1 MPEEKKVRYIQ
12 PKRFV
17 DRKDRTQ
24 IIDAAGGFYRRGHE
38 QVPNWMITLF
48 FIIQVGFVSA
58 MIYFSIRII
67 SSMQQKSEILSIIQ
81 YLLLV
86 FAIVTAYSLFIVR
99 RLKKSLTATEF
110 MSLFLSKSLEAYSSC
125 YALINKNGKVIY
137 FNEHFAKDYMENGDV
152 ENLNY
157 QEVLSKNI
165 FNEKYMG
172 LINESLEK
180 NKENAFSIVKTTN
193 NSQTM
198 RNIKIIPLQ
207 RPEGIFVLKII
218 TVKIIKGAKNNPNKD
233 VSSEPLIYN

>member
-1 MPEEKKVRYIQ
+1 MSKLYNIQ

-17 DRKDRTQ
+17 DRKDRFEV
-24 IIDAAGGFYRRGHE
+24 IDSAGGFYKRGHE

-48 FIIQVGFVSA
+48 FIIQIGFVSA

-67 SSMQQKSEILSIIQ
+67 SAMQQKSEILSVIQ

-86 FAIVTAYSLFIVR
+86 FAVVTAYSLFIVR
-99 RLKKSLTATEF
+99 RLKSSLTATEF

-125 YALINKNGKVIY
+125 FALINKNGKVIY

-152 ENLNY
+152 ENLKY
-157 QEVLSKNI
+157 EQVLRKDV
-165 FNEKYMG
+165 FNEKYMD
-172 LINESLEK
+172 LIGESLEK
-180 NKENAFSIVKTTN
+180 GKENAFSIVQTTS

-207 RPEGIFVLKII
+207 RPDGLFVLKII
-218 TVKIIKGAKNNPNKD
+218 TVKIIKGGKAKTEAA
-233 VSSEPLIYN
+233 SEPLIYN